1 MIPCCFSPT
10 YKSRLPK
17 HLRRIVFPK
26 TSDAPKWHSVISRFV
41 LDKWISASFFGII
54 SVVPENKDR
63 QSNKHILSN
72 SKLLDCLSL
81 SFCFLFFFLLYMYKI
96 PKNIPCLTWTRKE
109 KIIGENNFFLRLYV
123 SPISFIFHFY
133 AQFENFR
140 PLFHFLF
147 FKVFFRP
154 NFLRL
159 NLNFFRPNLEFRR
172 KVPPK
177 I

>member
-140 PLFHFLF
+140 PLFHFYFSKYF
-147 FKVFFRP
+147 FAQIFYA
-154 NFLRL
+154 
-159 NLNFFRPNLEFRR
+159 
-172 KVPPK
+172 
-177 I
+177 